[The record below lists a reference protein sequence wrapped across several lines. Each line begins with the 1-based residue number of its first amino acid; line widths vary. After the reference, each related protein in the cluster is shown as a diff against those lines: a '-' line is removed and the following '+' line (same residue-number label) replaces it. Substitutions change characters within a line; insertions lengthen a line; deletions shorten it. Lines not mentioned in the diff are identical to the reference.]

1 MPISSSYTA
10 ESGNPNYYILTLT
23 AQVEA
28 QLQADGS
35 MHYTLKLPDVEQMTA
50 ADGSTVTHTDF
61 TITNMAVFIAN
72 VQKNLEAT
80 PSSAYAASDPC
91 EIKWNN

>member
-1 MPISSSYTA
+1 
-10 ESGNPNYYILTLT
+10 
-23 AQVEA
+23 
-28 QLQADGS
+28 

-50 ADGSTVTHTDF
+50 ADGSTVTHADF

-72 VQKNLEAT
+72 VQKNLET
-80 PSSAYAASDPC
+80 VPSDAYAASDSY